1 MKEGNL
7 AICFI
12 NNFFFFFFFSLE
24 VSFSLFSFFLATFFI
39 MMSWQPQQQSLRE
52 LLVLLRDAADP
63 NNREQALINQVK
75 KPLF

>member
-1 MKEGNL
+1 
-7 AICFI
+7 
-12 NNFFFFFFFSLE
+12 
-24 VSFSLFSFFLATFFI
+24 

-75 KPLF
+75 RKHFFDTFFCFKKNNHELKYRGYYRFIIIQIIMHILPTF

>member
-1 MKEGNL
+1 
-7 AICFI
+7 
-12 NNFFFFFFFSLE
+12 
-24 VSFSLFSFFLATFFI
+24 

-75 KPLF
+75 EKTFFDTFFLKKKREERD